1 MAAPCLCLS
10 PRSQFPPKPRWNVTT
25 YPSNRTFGGL
35 VPPQGDKPS
44 FWNSGC
50 HSLHWLCKYRKS
62 CFLPVFTGSVFLLFL
77 LFYNP
82 LFLKVDIF
90 FFRVEN
96 LTPTETNHSRV
107 LNQHFTQ
114 YSSPVLGVSCS
125 NLPQLLSFQSL
136 VLPSLVSHW
145 REVTMVST
153 LGVFLPCC
161 VFWEGSRC

>member
-1 MAAPCLCLS
+1 MRCYHLS
-10 PRSQFPPKPRWNVTT
+10 QQPYLWWVGSPPRETNQA
-25 YPSNRTFGGL
+25 FGTQA
-35 VPPQGDKPS
+35 VI
-44 FWNSGC
+44 
-50 HSLHWLCKYRKS
+50 
-62 CFLPVFTGSVFLLFL
+62 VFTDCVSTERVAFFLYL
-77 LFYNP
+77 LGPFFFCFCCFIIHSSSK
-82 LFLKVDIF
+82 LIFF

-96 LTPTETNHSRV
+96 LNPTETNHSRV

-161 VFWEGSRC
+161 VF